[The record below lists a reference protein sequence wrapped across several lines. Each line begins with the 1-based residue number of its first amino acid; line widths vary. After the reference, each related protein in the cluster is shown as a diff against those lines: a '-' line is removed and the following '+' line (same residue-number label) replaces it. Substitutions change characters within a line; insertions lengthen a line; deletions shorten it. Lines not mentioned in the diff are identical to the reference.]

1 MASSESFSNKNLE
14 PLRDLFASIPAAEHC
29 LWMKM
34 MRTMKKRTG
43 QRQPEDLCCCC
54 CKPVRLRR
62 DSRTSPGEDKRVC
75 PDFVQQPPTYAAA
88 PYFMLLLSLSQ
99 KRSFSDPD
107 QASAEEL
114 SLEESSFPLRYSGVS
129 GRSDGT
135 TLTAR
140 EGTKVW
146 CVWCPFHDP
155 AEMILLLLCQRSG
168 DPQVTQQLCGSR
180 LLQFSLASALA

>member
-14 PLRDLFASIPAAEHC
+14 PLRDSFASVPAAEHC

-43 QRQPEDLCCCC
+43 QRQPEDLCCSCR
-54 CKPVRLRR
+54 PVRPRR
-62 DSRTSPGEDKRVC
+62 DSRTSPEEDRKCC
-75 PDFVQQPPTYAAA
+75 PDFVQQPSTYAAA

-99 KRSFSDPD
+99 KRSISDPD

-129 GRSDGT
+129 GRSDGQ
-135 TLTAR
+135 
-140 EGTKVW
+140 
-146 CVWCPFHDP
+146 F
-155 AEMILLLLCQRSG
+155 LLQRRGQRSDVFG
-168 DPQVTQQLCGSR
+168 VHFMIQLK
-180 LLQFSLASALA
+180 